1 MALEASDQAVL
12 TDERWRQVDAVLAA
26 FVPDL
31 AREGSTPVERKEIIW
46 DVVLALQT
54 VHGRAESAVQAW
66 QATHRHELERRRE
79 QERYRGLLRTV
90 MRAWREEADG
100 RCARSKR
107 VALPTSQQVTPGAPA
122 GRLGAD
128 YLPTMHTTMQPR
140 KPTKKEVEE
149 EDDDAVADAET

>member
-1 MALEASDQAVL
+1 MVVALRERAGPPRTYGFRGASEEVAEAVPRRTDTAAFLQLTRAARVALEASDQAVL
-12 TDERWRQVDAVLAA
+12 TEERWRQVDAVLAA

-90 MRAWREEADG
+90 MRPGHPRGVRRGSHEGAGDG
-100 RCARSKR
+100 
-107 VALPTSQQVTPGAPA
+107 L
-122 GRLGAD
+122 
-128 YLPTMHTTMQPR
+128 
-140 KPTKKEVEE
+140 
-149 EDDDAVADAET
+149 